1 MSEEDLDEAIG
12 DATTDLANTHI
23 NGDANSEVVPG
34 VTNKADVENNGVSA
48 DEPAP
53 VNQETPPKEQA
64 DQLKMTQ
71 LKKMEQMNKILQQ
84 PLKGEP
90 KYDNLL
96 FQFNKHQIHQSQKKI
111 LQQ

>member
-1 MSEEDLDEAIG
+1 MMSEEDLDEAIG

-23 NGDANSEVVPG
+23 NGDADSEVVPG

-64 DQLKMTQ
+64 DQQENDTIEENGTNEQNIGMNSNKYSAVYLKIRVC
-71 LKKMEQMNKILQQ
+71 ILI
-84 PLKGEP
+84 ES
-90 KYDNLL
+90 
-96 FQFNKHQIHQSQKKI
+96 F
-111 LQQ
+111 